1 MNLQNRVNSP
11 NFCTYV
17 LDEWTLNRALPRNE
31 GMKLLFL
38 IHPVLTAVEYFP
50 PALGVP
56 NSPCAWWSDLSRS
69 NARAVKNLAR
79 LLCRLSIGIPMK

>member
-50 PALGVP
+50 LALSV
-56 NSPCAWWSDLSRS
+56 S
-69 NARAVKNLAR
+69 N
-79 LLCRLSIGIPMK
+79 